1 MTELVD
7 IKKLVLRVWLSLWL
21 VLIVLAIAKLV
32 FNEWFPIVI
41 NNETFISINNYVEN
55 NHILKKCIMFVFYW
69 LNINIWYLTASSK
82 KKYTK
87 LLEFVL
93 IQVGI
98 VAIFHIKQ
106 QSNLIGSILELIILI
121 IMPLINLFRSKKYSK
136 TKSFILP
143 FFIYILINIWQ
154 LNIMFIR
161 GINDIISSLPFL
173 IGIILQLDYYIF
185 NIITWLGVSYM
196 GLWGGGFLW
205 GKSITELQALK
216 DKELKKQK
224 PDAKLLSD
232 IEKRIEK
239 INK

>member
-41 NNETFISINNYVEN
+41 NNEIFININNYVEN
-55 NHILKKCIMFVFYW
+55 NHILKKCIMFVFYL

-98 VAIFHIKQ
+98 AAIFHIKQ
-106 QSNLIGSILELIILI
+106 QNNLIGSMLELIILI
-121 IMPLINLFRSKKYSK
+121 IIPLINLFRTKKYSK

-224 PDAKLLSD
+224 PDAKLLAD
-232 IEKRIEK
+232 IDKRIEK
-239 INK
+239 LNK

>member
-21 VLIVLAIAKLV
+21 VLIVLVIAKLV

-41 NNETFISINNYVEN
+41 NNEIFININNYVEN
-55 NHILKKCIMFVFYW
+55 NHILKKCIMFVFYL

-98 VAIFHIKQ
+98 VALFHIKQ
-106 QSNLIGSILELIILI
+106 QNNLIGSMLELIILI
-121 IMPLINLFRSKKYSK
+121 IIPLINLFRSKKYSK

-216 DKELKKQK
+216 DKELK
-224 PDAKLLSD
+224 
-232 IEKRIEK
+232 
-239 INK
+239 NKNQMLNC

>member
-41 NNETFISINNYVEN
+41 NNETFININNYVEN
-55 NHILKKCIMFVFYW
+55 NHILKKCIMFVFYL

-98 VAIFHIKQ
+98 VALFHIKQ
-106 QSNLIGSILELIILI
+106 QNNLIGSMLELIILI
-121 IMPLINLFRSKKYSK
+121 IIPLINLFRSKKYSK

-232 IEKRIEK
+232 IDKRIEK
-239 INK
+239 LNK

>member
-41 NNETFISINNYVEN
+41 NNEIFININNYVEN
-55 NHILKKCIMFVFYW
+55 NHILKKCIMFVFYL

-82 KKYTK
+82 KKYTN

-93 IQVGI
+93 IQVSI
-98 VAIFHIKQ
+98 VALFHIKQ
-106 QSNLIGSILELIILI
+106 QNNLIGSMLELIILI
-121 IMPLINLFRSKKYSK
+121 IIPLINLFRSKKYSK

-224 PDAKLLSD
+224 PDAKLLAD
-232 IEKRIEK
+232 IDKRIEK
-239 INK
+239 LNK

>member
-21 VLIVLAIAKLV
+21 VLIVLVIAKLV

-41 NNETFISINNYVEN
+41 NNEIFININNYVEN
-55 NHILKKCIMFVFYW
+55 NHILKKCIMFVFYL

-98 VAIFHIKQ
+98 VALFHIKQ
-106 QSNLIGSILELIILI
+106 QNNLIGSMLELIILI
-121 IMPLINLFRSKKYSK
+121 IIPLINLFRSKKYSK

-224 PDAKLLSD
+224 PDAKLLAD
-232 IEKRIEK
+232 IDKRIEK
-239 INK
+239 LNK